1 MTQIKEYVFP
11 APIGMSEIEFA
22 ALGDG
27 EFAYIKTLKTREAQ
41 IIYPQVEGLSELPG
55 DVMIF
60 AVHSADGTPL
70 ALTDTH
76 FAALENVKEHNLE
89 LVSLH

>member
-1 MTQIKEYVFP
+1 
-11 APIGMSEIEFA
+11 MSEIEFA
-22 ALGDG
+22 SLGDG
-27 EFAYIKTLKTREAQ
+27 ELAYIKTLRTHEAK

-60 AVHSADGTPL
+60 AVHAADGTPL
-70 ALTDTH
+70 ALTDTR
-76 FAALENVKEHNLE
+76 FAALENVKENNLE